1 VIKPDET
8 KSANYISMTDLIPF
22 TDNPYAS
29 DIITDSNMGLLR
41 TLFFPKASTKPSVN
55 L

>member
-29 DIITDSNMGLLR
+29 DIIADSHLGVL
-41 TLFFPKASTKPSVN
+41 
-55 L
+55 

>member
-1 VIKPDET
+1 
-8 KSANYISMTDLIPF
+8 MTDLIPF

-29 DIITDSNMGLLR
+29 DIIADSHLGVLW
-41 TLFFPKASTKPSVN
+41 TLSFLKASTKPSVN